1 MSELSLE
8 QQFALQKFQR
18 GENVFISGPGGSGKS
33 HLIRYFV
40 DDLHT
45 RARIHQ
51 VTSTT
56 GCSSILLSN
65 QIHVGGKPIVVKTI
79 HSWSGI
85 RLGKGSLSDILH
97 MVAKNRRV
105 VKEWR
110 RIKTLILDEVSMLSK
125 KLFTVLEYLA
135 RMIRGN
141 DQPFG
146 GIQLV
151 CLGDFFQLP
160 PVGDAME
167 PDTMDFAFESPAWSR
182 VFSVDNHVELVTIYR
197 QHDAMY
203 KQILHEVRHATLSE
217 ESRKQLE
224 TRVGLEY
231 RPEDHHG
238 VIPMKLF
245 ATRAQVQ
252 RVNTAQYEKIDH
264 EEYVY
269 PMTVQTDMRRYVETG
284 MELEEEVL
292 TKCLALSEKDVE
304 FESQSLTNQLPVEA
318 DVRLKIGAPV
328 MCLVNLD
335 VESGIANGSMGVIV
349 DFVLASPDDIVD
361 ICNNRSSSSSSSSKR
376 TQQIPVVQ
384 FHNGLKRAINRYV
397 WQHTEFPSICV
408 YQMPLALAYATSIH
422 KMQGA
427 TLDVCEMNLGATV
440 FAEHQIYVALS
451 RVKSLEGVFLSAFHP
466 HRIRVNPKV
475 VQFYALFAGR
485 ELHVSDDDNDDALDD
500 SSTAAVIEEEVV
512 YDDDKDIDKDKECP
526 ICMDD
531 MDRPHQTTCG
541 HRFCLDCLTR
551 LISSTHTRSAPC
563 PMCRTSVNMR
573 SFHPVKTTVAKKT
586 NVHAWPPKSGSGS
599 GSGLGKGGKHIM
611 SFMVKKS

>member
-1 MSELSLE
+1 MTTTTSELSLE
-8 QQFALQKFQR
+8 QQFALRKFQR

-40 DDLHT
+40 DEMHT
-45 RARIHQ
+45 HARIHQ

-65 QIHVGGKPIVVKTI
+65 QIQIGGKPIVVKTI

-85 RLGKGSLSDILH
+85 RLGKGSLSDIVHL
-97 MVAKNRRV
+97 VAKNRRV

-110 RIKTLILDEVSMLSK
+110 RIKTLVLDEVSMLSK
-125 KLFTVLEYLA
+125 KLFTALEYLA
-135 RMIRGN
+135 RTIRGN
-141 DQPFG
+141 DRPFG

-160 PVGDAME
+160 PVGDENE
-167 PDTMDFAFESPAWSR
+167 PDTMAFAFESPAWNR
-182 VFSVDNHVELVTIYR
+182 VFSPDNHVELVTIYR
-197 QHDAMY
+197 QQDDLY
-203 KQILHEVRHATLSE
+203 KHILHEVRHATLSE
-217 ESRKQLE
+217 ESRRHLE

-264 EEYVY
+264 DEHVY
-269 PMTVQTDMRRYVETG
+269 PMTVQTDMRLYVENGTAF
-284 MELEEEVL
+284 EDEVL
-292 TKCLALSEKDVE
+292 AKCLALSTKDVE
-304 FESQSLTNQLPVEA
+304 FESQSLTNQLPVET

-349 DFVLASPDDIVD
+349 DFVAASPDDIVD
-361 ICNNRSSSSSSSSKR
+361 ICNNRTPNSSSTSTKR
-376 TQQIPVVQ
+376 TQIPVVQ
-384 FHNGLKRAINRYV
+384 FHNGLRRPISRYV
-397 WQHTEFPSICV
+397 WQHTEYPSICV

-440 FAEHQIYVALS
+440 FAEHQTYVALS
-451 RVKSLEGVFLSAFHP
+451 RVKSLEGVYLSAFHP

-475 VQFYALFAGR
+475 VEFYASFAGR
-485 ELHVSDDDNDDALDD
+485 TLELEDDGEYESKRIEDP
-500 SSTAAVIEEEVV
+500 EEEE
-512 YDDDKDIDKDKECP
+512 DPEENDENKDKECP
-526 ICMDD
+526 ICLTD
-531 MDRPHQTTCG
+531 MDRPHETTCG

-551 LISSTHTRSAPC
+551 LVSSTHTRSAPC

-573 SFHPVKTTVAKKT
+573 AFKPVKTVAAKKT
-586 NVHAWPPKSGSGS
+586 TTFAASHAWKFASASSHRPPS
-599 GSGLGKGGKHIM
+599 IT

>member
-40 DDLHT
+40 DDMHT

-65 QIHVGGKPIVVKTI
+65 QIHIGGKPIVVKTI

-85 RLGKGSLSDILH
+85 RLGKGSLSEIVQ

-110 RIKTLILDEVSMLSK
+110 RIKTLILDEVSMLSE
-125 KLFTVLEYLA
+125 KLFTALEYLA
-135 RMIRGN
+135 RMIRGS

-160 PVGDAME
+160 PVGDEQE
-167 PDTMDFAFESPAWSR
+167 PSTMNFAFESPAWNR
-182 VFSVDNHVELVTIYR
+182 VFSMDNHVELVTIYR
-197 QHDAMY
+197 QNDAMY

-217 ESRKQLE
+217 ESRRQLE

-231 RPEDHHG
+231 CPEDHHG

-252 RVNTAQYEKIDH
+252 RVNTAQYEKIDNDEH
-264 EEYVY
+264 VY
-269 PMTVQTDMRRYVETG
+269 PMTVQRDMRRYVETG
-284 MELEEEVL
+284 AEFEEEVL
-292 TKCLALSEKDVE
+292 TKCLAMSERDVE
-304 FESQSLTNQLPVEA
+304 FECQSLTNQLPVEA

-335 VESGIANGSMGVIV
+335 VDAGIANGSMGVIV

-361 ICNNRSSSSSSSSKR
+361 ICNNRTPNSSSKK
-376 TQQIPVVQ
+376 QMQIPVVQ

-475 VQFYALFAGR
+475 VQFYALFAER
-485 ELHVSDDDNDDALDD
+485 TLTLDDDDVPDD
-500 SSTAAVIEEEVV
+500 SSTATVIEEDVCE
-512 YDDDKDIDKDKECP
+512 DDQDLDKDKECP

-563 PMCRTSVNMR
+563 PMCRTSIHMR
-573 SFHPVKTTVAKKT
+573 SFHPVKTTAVKKT
-586 NVHAWPPKSGSGS
+586 NPHAWKYATNPSLGIKS
-599 GSGLGKGGKHIM
+599 
-611 SFMVKKS
+611 FFVKKS